1 MLLNSPRLCD
11 GFGASAGRG
20 HVAVTLWRSAR
31 PVTLIGGGA
40 ATARDLSDAL
50 ALAPIRSRPTAA
62 PTSPSPTGSSRS
74 PSSATWTPSATP
86 PAAALAD
93 RLHPVEEQD
102 STDFDKALARID
114 APAILA
120 VGFSGG
126 RLDHELAALHS
137 LSCAPTA
144 PACCSGPRRWRS
156 TCRPRSRSISPPA
169 PWSRFSLRR
178 RPLPL
183 HRPALADDHLA
194 FAPWSR
200 VGTSNESAGPV
211 TVTPSVPGMLLIL
224 PRATLPLA
232 LAAVLA
238 APRWPASPGG

>member
-1 MLLNSPRLCD
+1 MTP
-11 GFGASAGRG
+11 A
-20 HVAVTLWRSAR
+20 WRSAR
-31 PVTLIGGGA
+31 PVTLVGGGA
-40 ATARDLSDAL
+40 AAARDLRDAL
-50 ALAPIRSRPTAA
+50 ALAPDPVAA
-62 PTSPSPTGSSRS
+62 DGG
-74 PSSATWTPSATP
+74 ADL
-86 PAAALAD
+86 ALAHGIVPLAVIGDMDSLSEAARERLKD

-137 LSCAPTA
+137 LVLRPDRPCLLL
-144 PACCSGPRRWRS
+144 GPE
-156 TCRPRSRSISPPA
+156 TLA
-169 PWSRFSLRR
+169 LQ
-178 RPLPL
+178 LP
-183 HRPALADDHLA
+183 PALALALAPGTLVSLFPLAAVRCRSTGLRWPTDHLA
-194 FAPWSR
+194 FAPWAR

-211 TVTPSVPGMLLIL
+211 TLAPSAPGMLLIL

>member
-1 MLLNSPRLCD
+1 MTP
-11 GFGASAGRG
+11 A
-20 HVAVTLWRSAR
+20 WRSAR
-31 PVTLIGGGA
+31 PVTLVGGGA
-40 ATARDLSDAL
+40 ATAGDLSDAL
-50 ALAPIRSRPTAA
+50 ALAPDPVAA
-62 PTSPSPTGSSRS
+62 DGGADLALAHGVVPLAVIGDMDSLSDGTR
-74 PSSATWTPSATP
+74 
-86 PAAALAD
+86 AALAD

-137 LSCAPTA
+137 LVLRPDRPCLLLGPETLALHLPPSLALALA
-144 PACCSGPRRWRS
+144 PATLVSLFPFAAVRCRS
-156 TCRPRSRSISPPA
+156 TG
-169 PWSRFSLRR
+169 LRW
-178 RPLPL
+178 PT
-183 HRPALADDHLA
+183 DHLA

-211 TVTPSVPGMLLIL
+211 TLTPSGPGMLLIL

-238 APRWPASPGG
+238 APRWPASPVG